1 MLLCSMCH
9 IVQYIHGED
18 TEEIIESR

>member
-1 MLLCSMCH
+1 MLLYSMCH